1 VLNLLSQAKLSDGKN
16 DEIGIEQMIDKP
28 PKPDRTVRFADE
40 TVAVFRP
47 KIILN
52 DTDLKFYSAFIAY
65 TMQ

>member
-16 DEIGIEQMIDKP
+16 DEVQIIAPEP

-40 TVAVFRP
+40 TVDVFRP